1 MRLFAQRKDDQSA
14 MKKID
19 IRYNPFMQETAI
31 AVDGEKMTA
40 TEDRFPSCIFRK
52 PMDSWLPAR
61 TDSYKRWDGF
71 LPELMEYL
79 NEDVLEICFEGT
91 VEDYQCFLAELP
103 QQHRRVEDKGFD
115 ASQYK
120 LTGKTWD
127 ISQTWDMLRK
137 CTALWKK
144 PLTSEAVHLMNVLS
158 CQLSDTQ
165 SISCAQLEE
174 CRIMALKIA
183 EICIDRCAKEESA
196 IYRNEKILE
205 QKHQWEKAV
214 RDVTKIFMNFYIQK
228 Q

>member
-1 MRLFAQRKDDQSA
+1 

-19 IRYNPFMQETAI
+19 IRYNPFIQETAI
-31 AVDGEKMTA
+31 TVDGEKITA
-40 TEDRFPSCIFRK
+40 IENRFPSCVFRK
-52 PMDSWLPAR
+52 PMESWLSAR
-61 TDSYKRWDGF
+61 TDSYKHWDGF

-91 VEDYQCFLAELP
+91 AEDYQCFLTELP
-103 QQHRRVEDKGFD
+103 RQHRRAEDKGFD

-120 LTGKTWD
+120 LTGKIWD

-137 CTALWKK
+137 CIELWKE
-144 PLTSEAVHLMNVLS
+144 PLTSEAVHLMNELS
-158 CQLSDTQ
+158 GQLSNSQ

-183 EICIDRCAKEESA
+183 EICIARCVKEESA

-205 QKHQWEKAV
+205 QKSQWENAERNV
-214 RDVTKIFMNFYIQK
+214 NKIFMNFYIQK